1 MKPGPAFQTSYDNKY
16 NQWDVFASDAGRY
29 KNALNTNKHDDKI
42 LNNAEKAIYQGNLKL
57 SSIKFDQDEMG
68 SPVKLTDKLNQT
80 LNPTLDFSPVKT
92 DSMSKDRSIFNKKQS
107 TVTNMADHQSGEIMS
122 GTRS

>member
-1 MKPGPAFQTSYDNKY
+1 
-16 NQWDVFASDAGRY
+16 
-29 KNALNTNKHDDKI
+29 

-68 SPVKLTDKLNQT
+68 SPVKPTDKLNQT
-80 LNPTLDFSPVKT
+80 LNPTLDYSPVKT
-92 DSMSKDRSIFNKKQS
+92 DPMSKDRSIFNKKQS